1 MDEHVSNGNG
11 KEEIMAKRTR
21 TTKSYPYEMEE
32 KFDKM
37 ARELR
42 KDAEKI
48 DDPKGQALFE
58 AAAEV
63 VTGLKTAF
71 EHYDA
76 ESEEV
81 WK

>member
-1 MDEHVSNGNG
+1 
-11 KEEIMAKRTR
+11 MAKRTR
-21 TTKSYPYEMEE
+21 MTKNYPCEMEA
-32 KFDKM
+32 KLDKM
-37 ARELR
+37 AREMR
-42 KDAEKI
+42 RDMEKI

-63 VTGLKTAF
+63 ITGLKTAF

-76 ESEEV
+76 ESEEI

>member
-1 MDEHVSNGNG
+1 
-11 KEEIMAKRTR
+11 MARRMRKN
-21 TTKSYPYEMEE
+21 YPRDMEQ
-32 KFDKM
+32 KLDKM
-37 ARELR
+37 SQELR
-42 KDAEKI
+42 KDVEKM

-63 VTGLKTAF
+63 ITGLRTAF
-71 EHYDA
+71 EHYQS

>member
-1 MDEHVSNGNG
+1 
-11 KEEIMAKRTR
+11 MAKRTR
-21 TTKSYPYEMEE
+21 TTKNYPCEMEARL
-32 KFDKM
+32 DKT
-37 ARELR
+37 AREMR
-42 KDAEKI
+42 ANI
-48 DDPKGQALFE
+48 DDLKGQALFE

-76 ESEEV
+76 ESEEL